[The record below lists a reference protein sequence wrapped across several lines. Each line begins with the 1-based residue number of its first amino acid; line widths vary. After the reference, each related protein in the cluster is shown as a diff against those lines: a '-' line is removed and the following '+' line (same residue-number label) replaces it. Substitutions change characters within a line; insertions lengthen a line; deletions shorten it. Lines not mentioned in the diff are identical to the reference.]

1 MRESTNEPSH
11 DLTLVGDIIAMLPN
25 LSIIILDVTGNR
37 YSSTKPGT
45 FPSSVLLST
54 PVNLKVVYCFQFYV
68 VPHRADWLSFLSS
81 RPHLRSISDFDP
93 RDTIRKLQPIPDLS
107 SLTSI
112 HLSYS
117 WTHWLLQFV
126 ELPNVQHLTYLIDD
140 PLHRYRSPG
149 TLFRQLGVQLR
160 SLAVN
165 FPTPW
170 MIDLISKTCPNLV
183 TLELIVENWTDLTT
197 GITGDITQD
206 ITTFPTVNLIKVA
219 CRKLQSKSASY
230 FHMFRFIV
238 QAKTIC
244 PTLKTVR
251 LSDERNVASLKTHPR
266 LLRDRLEVLWAT
278 GVALEDAEG
287 RLLHPG

>member
-1 MRESTNEPSH
+1 MRESTNEPRH

-54 PVNLKVVYCFQFYV
+54 PENLKVVYYCHCYV
-68 VPHRADWLSFLSS
+68 VPREEDWVAFLSS
-81 RPHLRSISDFDP
+81 RPHLRSISDFGL
-93 RDTIRKLQPIPDLS
+93 RKMTLKLQPISHLS

-112 HLSYS
+112 HLSYM
-117 WTHWLLQFV
+117 WTLDFLHDLEF
-126 ELPNVQHLTYLIDD
+126 PNLQHLTYRHSLCGFPPPG
-140 PLHRYRSPG
+140 PLLRRH
-149 TLFRQLGVQLR
+149 GVKLR
-160 SLAVN
+160 SLAMN
-165 FPTPW
+165 SPTPW
-170 MIDLISKTCPNLV
+170 MIDLISETCPNLV
-183 TLELIVENWTDLTT
+183 TLELTVENWTDLTT
-197 GITGDITQD
+197 DMTA
-206 ITTFPTVNLIKVA
+206 FPTVNLIKVA

-230 FHMFRFIV
+230 SHMFDFIV

-266 LLRDRLEVLWAT
+266 LLWNQVEVLRAA
-278 GVALEDAEG
+278 GVAFEDAEG
-287 RLLHPG
+287 RLFHPS